1 MIVARIRACLLLIYH
16 IHNNSCCVYVVADCR
31 NLKHSFSHVMFFVL
45 AIRPLQ
51 SFLLFFVLFRL
62 MDANRDGFL
71 NFKEVAMTFNAL
83 CKGDHVLKLRLFYC
97 LHLPGVVLPGELD
110 QRNKLQK
117 QVDDIDCNMD
127 EACDAEEFFDCAQ
140 KSLEKTAEELK
151 QDDDDAELEVSK
163 TEEAKK
169 HDSGGGDTASLRSLQ
184 TKLFMTTSN
193 NSLLRDK
200 TKKIKQTSSGS
211 GVANELKL
219 PPLPRDYFVHL
230 WKGLHDLIEFGNL
243 DDTTLEGRQSM
254 YHSVSVKKDS
264 KDLLNPRPHV
274 LVMLMG
280 WVGF

>member
-1 MIVARIRACLLLIYH
+1 
-16 IHNNSCCVYVVADCR
+16 
-31 NLKHSFSHVMFFVL
+31 
-45 AIRPLQ
+45 
-51 SFLLFFVLFRL
+51 
-62 MDANRDGFL
+62 MDANRDGYL

-110 QRNKLQK
+110 QRNKLQR
-117 QVDDIDCNMD
+117 VDDDIDGNMD

-151 QDDDDAELEVSK
+151 QAEADDADLESSK
-163 TEEAKK
+163 AEAKK
-169 HDSGGGDTASLRSLQ
+169 HDCGDTASLRSLQ
-184 TKLFMTTSN
+184 TKLFMTTQT

-200 TKKIKQTSSGS
+200 TKKIKPGS
-211 GVANELKL
+211 GVTNELKL

-254 YHSVSVKKDS
+254 YHSVSVS
-264 KDLLNPRPHV
+264 LNQNCPLFIFFSEIMFFIHFIINIACWDTPPSNRRSRTKS
-274 LVMLMG
+274 
-280 WVGF
+280 